1 MDAQTL
7 RDAPRVLYTER
18 LTLEAP
24 RVEHAQAFVD
34 MLNASLAG
42 WRFIGWGQ
50 VPRDLAWAEQFCRRG
65 AQYVADGE
73 DLIFTAF
80 DTASR
85 ACIGRVDLHSFDFD
99 APRCEV
105 GYAGNVRHAGRGL
118 MREAVTAVV
127 ELGFA
132 IGCERIE
139 AFSDL
144 RNQRAIDFALGLGF
158 TSEGVVR
165 SRERDPQGLLCDQ
178 VMLARLR
185 PAAFADQTAM
195 SVPL

>member
-7 RDAPRVLYTER
+7 RDAPRVLRTER

-50 VPRDLAWAEQFCRRG
+50 EPRDLAWAEQFCRRG
-65 AQYVADGE
+65 AQYVEDGE
-73 DLIFTAF
+73 DLIFTVF
-80 DTASR
+80 ETATR
-85 ACIGRVDLHSFDFD
+85 ACIGRIDLHSFDFD
-99 APRCEV
+99 APRCEI
-105 GYAGNVRHAGRGL
+105 GYAGHVLHAGRGL
-118 MREAVTAVV
+118 MREATLAVV
-127 ELGFA
+127 QLGFGL
-132 IGCERIE
+132 GCERIE

-144 RNQRAIDFALGLGF
+144 RNRRAIDFALGLGF
-158 TSEGVVR
+158 DSEGVVR
-165 SRERDPQGLLCDQ
+165 WRERDPQGLLCDQ
-178 VMLARLR
+178 VLLARLR
-185 PAAFADQTAM
+185 TASAQRAM

>member
-7 RDAPRVLYTER
+7 RDAPRVLHTQR

-50 VPRDLAWAEQFCRRG
+50 VPRDLAWGEQFCRRG
-65 AQYVADGE
+65 AQYVEDGE
-73 DLIFTAF
+73 DLIFTVF
-80 DTASR
+80 DTATDD
-85 ACIGRVDLHSFDFD
+85 CIGRIDLHSFDFD
-99 APRCEV
+99 APRCEI
-105 GYAGNVRHAGRGL
+105 GYAGNTLFAGRGL
-118 MREAVTAVV
+118 MREASLAVV
-127 ELGFA
+127 DLGFGL
-132 IGCERIE
+132 GCQRIE

-144 RNQRAIDFALGLGF
+144 RNQRAIDFALSLGF
-158 TSEGVVR
+158 DCEGVVR

-178 VMLARLR
+178 VMLARLK
-185 PAAFADQTAM
+185 PAAAAGQAAM

>member
-7 RDAPRVLYTER
+7 RDAPRVLRTAR
-18 LTLEAP
+18 LTLESP

-34 MLNASLAG
+34 MLNASLVG

-50 VPRDLAWAEQFCRRG
+50 LPRDLAWAEQFCRRG
-65 AQYVADGE
+65 AQYVEDGE
-73 DLIFTAF
+73 DLIYTVF

-85 ACIGRVDLHSFDFD
+85 DCIGRIDLHSFDFD
-99 APRCEV
+99 APRCEI
-105 GYAGNVRHAGRGL
+105 GYAGHVQHAGRGL
-118 MREAVTAVV
+118 MREAAMAVV

-132 IGCERIE
+132 LGCERIE

-144 RNQRAIDFALGLGF
+144 RNQRAIDFAFGLGF
-158 TSEGVVR
+158 ELEGRVR

-178 VMLARLR
+178 VMLARLK
-185 PAAFADQTAM
+185 PGAAADQTEI

>member
-7 RDAPRVLYTER
+7 RQVPRVLHTQR
-18 LTLEAP
+18 LTLESP
-24 RVEHAQAFVD
+24 RVEHARAFVD

-50 VPRDLAWAEQFCRRG
+50 EPRDMAWAERFCVRG
-65 AQYVADGE
+65 AQYVEDGE
-73 DLIFTAF
+73 DLIFTVF
-80 DTASR
+80 DTTSR
-85 ACIGRVDLHSFDFD
+85 DCIGRIDLHSFDFD
-99 APRCEV
+99 TPRCEI
-105 GYAGNVRHAGRGL
+105 GYAGHVQHAGKGL
-118 MREAVTAVV
+118 MREATTAVI
-127 ELGFA
+127 ELGFS

-144 RNQRAIDFALGLGF
+144 RNRRAIEFALGLGF
-158 TSEGVVR
+158 ESEGVVR

-185 PAAFADQTAM
+185 PATTVDQTPM

>member
-7 RDAPRVLYTER
+7 RQVPRVLHTQR
-18 LTLEAP
+18 LTLESP

-50 VPRDLAWAEQFCRRG
+50 VPRDLAWGEQFCRRG
-65 AQYVADGE
+65 AQYVEDGE
-73 DLIFTAF
+73 DLIYTVF

-85 ACIGRVDLHSFDFD
+85 HCIGRIDLHSFDFD
-99 APRCEV
+99 TPRCEI
-105 GYAGNVRHAGRGL
+105 GYAGNTLFAGRGL
-118 MREAVTAVV
+118 MREAALAVV
-127 ELGFA
+127 ELGFRL
-132 IGCERIE
+132 GCERIE

-144 RNQRAIDFALGLGF
+144 RNRRAIEFALGLGF
-158 TSEGVVR
+158 DSEGVVH

-185 PAAFADQTAM
+185 PAAAADQTAM